1 MYGLTLVFVLIIV
14 GGAVA
19 YIGDRIGMKVG
30 RQRLTLFGLR
40 PRHTSIIITILTGI
54 MISGAT
60 IGILTIVSEDVRT
73 ALFRMKQLKDALAD
87 SQMQIRIKDVELER
101 KQHEAQQLEVQI
113 ATLNQEYKQVLAE
126 KDKVQTALD
135 EVYSELERVQSEH
148 QAALAQVAETQSL
161 LLLEQQ
167 RVERLKELA
176 QPLAEAVETLKAE
189 VQQLNAEK
197 QRLSTEIAE
206 LQTDLYFGN
215 VAYRADEIVL
225 STVIKG
231 GRDAAVIKNEILD
244 FLNGPANAEA
254 LKRGAI
260 IEGKDKALQV
270 IPEHLDQAA
279 EIISNTES
287 DVVLRVVS
295 YANSLVGNPVPVY
308 FQLFKDQRIFAEGE
322 VIAQA
327 KIDAGRTSDQLLVD
341 ILNLLGEVNEK
352 AIELGMITTPEGT
365 VGQTLNWTEVPKT
378 IEKIQSFK
386 GIVTLKAIAA
396 ADTWTAEG
404 PLQIRLE
411 VSQ

>member
-73 ALFRMKQLKDALAD
+73 ALFRMRQLKDALAD

-386 GIVTLKAIAA
+386 GIVTLKVIAA

>member
-1 MYGLTLVFVLIIV
+1 MYGLRLVLALIIV
-14 GGAVA
+14 GGIVA

-30 RQRLTLFGLR
+30 RKRLTLFGLR
-40 PRHTSIIITILTGI
+40 PRHTSVIITILTGI

-73 ALFRMKQLKDALAD
+73 ALFQMKQLKDALSD

-101 KQHEAQQLEVQI
+101 KQNEAQQLEVQI
-113 ATLNQEYKQVLAE
+113 GTLNQEYQHVLAE
-126 KDKVQTALD
+126 REKVQTALD
-135 EVYSELERVQSEH
+135 AVYSELERVETEH
-148 QAALAQVAETQSL
+148 QAALAKVAETQNS

-176 QPLAEAVETLKAE
+176 KPLADAVEALKAE
-189 VQQLNAEK
+189 VQELNAEK

-279 EIISNTES
+279 EIIGNTEG
-287 DVVLRVVS
+287 DVVVRVVS
-295 YANSLVGNPVPVY
+295 YANSLVGSPVPVY
-308 FQLFKDQRIFAEGE
+308 FQLFKDQRIFAKGE
-322 VIAQA
+322 VITQA
-327 KIDAGRTSDQLLVD
+327 KVDATRTADQLLVD

-365 VGQTLNWTEVPKT
+365 VGQTINWTEVPKT

-386 GIVTLKAIAA
+386 GIVTLKAIATV
-396 ADTWTAEG
+396 DTWTAEG
-404 PLQIRLE
+404 PLQIKLE

>member
-386 GIVTLKAIAA
+386 GIVTLKVIAA

>member
-365 VGQTLNWTEVPKT
+365 VGQTLNWIEVPKT